1 MSKKAPSDESEVFLN
16 VHEAA
21 DLLGV
26 NAKKVYV
33 LAGEGK
39 IPGTK
44 VTGKWLFPK
53 NDLLSRLRQE
63 SMRALAPDAP
73 HGVTAPGTLLAAGSD
88 DPALAILHGLLHRNH
103 PQLALYATTVG
114 SREGLRLLRER
125 ACQVAFCHLYDG
137 EQGEQTF
144 PFLRRD
150 FPNPEELVVVN
161 LFYRHVGFVS
171 REPVDSFR
179 TIAARGLRF
188 VNRQAGSG
196 TRARIEQLL
205 AEEGV
210 EPAKVNG
217 YDLDVFTHL
226 SVALQVSSGGA
237 DAGVASE
244 AVARL
249 GNLHFTPLYQ
259 ERFDLV
265 AYKGTFFDRKIQSL
279 IELVRSSSFRQTL
292 EQMGGY
298 DVRQTGTVV
307 YPNNQ
312 TYRNDTASEEG
323 S

>member
-1 MSKKAPSDESEVFLN
+1 MSQKQPDSQSEVFLN

-21 DLLGV
+21 GLLGV
-26 NAKKVYV
+26 NEKKVYV
-33 LAGEGK
+33 LVSEGK

-53 NDLLSRLRQE
+53 NELLSQLRRE
-63 SMRALAPDAP
+63 SLRSLGADAG
-73 HGVTAPGTLLAAGSD
+73 HDDTAAGTLLAAGSD
-88 DPALAILHGLLHRNH
+88 DPALPMLQGLLHRTH
-103 PQLALYATTVG
+103 SRLALFATTVG

-137 EQGEQTF
+137 EEGEETF

-161 LFYRHVGFVS
+161 LFYRRVGFVS
-171 REPVDSFR
+171 RESVDSFR

-196 TRARIEQLL
+196 TRTRIEQLM

-210 EPAKVNG
+210 EPAKISG
-217 YDLDVFTHL
+217 YDREVFTHL
-226 SVALQVSSGGA
+226 GVALQVSSGAA

-244 AVARL
+244 AVARF
-249 GNLHFTPLYQ
+249 GNLAFTPLYQ

-265 AYKGTFFDRKIQSL
+265 AYKETFFHRTIQSL
-279 IELVRSSSFRQTL
+279 IELVRSSSFRETL
-292 EQMGGY
+292 QQMGGY
-298 DVRQTGTVV
+298 DVRQTGTIV
-307 YPNNQ
+307 YPGNH
-312 TYRNDTASEEG
+312 TDRTETAPQEG
-323 S
+323 P